1 METVL
6 EFCSSAMKALAHSL
20 ENPKKFRDG
29 MIDVRRELQK
39 NCLREWR
46 EAGLPTDA
54 VLGKQ
59 KKNFDVENFCRQVD
73 GMAEQERKELE
84 AGFERPKRM
93 SRIGRSK
100 WDSRIRKPNE
110 VGEDLVA
117 DRAKRETRRKEFCKA
132 FDGEMA
138 QERAVFAKEKEDF
151 AADWDRWSETAEEKG
166 VKFCEISGQGARE

>member
-6 EFCSSAMKALAHSL
+6 ELCSSAMKALSLSL

-59 KKNFDVENFCRQVD
+59 KKNFDVENFCRRVD
-73 GMAEQERKELE
+73 GMAEQEREELE
-84 AGFERPKRM
+84 AGYERPKRM
-93 SRIGRSK
+93 SGIGRSK

-110 VGEDLVA
+110 VGEALVA
-117 DRAKRETRRKEFCKA
+117 DRVKREARRKEFCKA
-132 FDGEMA
+132 FDGEREH
-138 QERAVFAKEKEDF
+138 ERVVFAKEKEDF
-151 AADWDRWSETAEEKG
+151 AADWDRLSETAEEEG
-166 VKFCEISGQGARE
+166 VKFREIFGQGARE